1 MLRETQRANS
11 VKRNGGFKPTKKYP
25 FVEPGFTMPHFEPLL
40 NPSYEKQEF
49 LKGDRDAVYYLKS
62 ENPNFTH
69 YNGKHSGVQLA
80 PDNKA
85 KIVDSFRVTCAGMA
99 IPDPQTVNSANEKI
113 HRFRRDSQNIREKM
127 FQTNAM
133 SSIAPQEKWAATTYN
148 SFKSFEP
155 LNTK

>member
-1 MLRETQRANS
+1 MLRETQRAQS

-40 NPSYEKQEF
+40 NASYEKQAF

-62 ENPNFTH
+62 DNPNFTH
-69 YNGKHSGVQLA
+69 YSGKHNGFQLA

-127 FQTNAM
+127 F
-133 SSIAPQEKWAATTYN
+133 
-148 SFKSFEP
+148 
-155 LNTK
+155 